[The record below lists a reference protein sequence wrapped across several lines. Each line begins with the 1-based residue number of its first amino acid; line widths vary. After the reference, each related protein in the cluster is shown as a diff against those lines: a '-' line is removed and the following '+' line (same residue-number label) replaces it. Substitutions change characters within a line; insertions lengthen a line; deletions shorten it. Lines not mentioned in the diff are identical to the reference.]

1 LKCYRIDVETL
12 VSGVIILNSEDVW
25 QKFLSILQEK
35 MNPISFNTWF
45 KPLKLQELD
54 LKNNKIIIQ
63 VPMGVHKTALES
75 SWHQVIEDVLQELT
89 GNTYE
94 IVYTLDGGSTKE
106 SSTGCEKIF
115 NKEDG
120 FVTNLKKEFTF
131 DNFVTGDTNK
141 FAKTAAVAVAEAPGK
156 IYNPLFMYGK
166 SGVGKTHLMHAIGN
180 YITEHTDLKVL
191 YTTSDSFKD
200 DYTNIASGLGNSSF
214 ERAEYFKNKY
224 RDVDVLLIDDIQFLV
239 GAEKTQ
245 QGFFH
250 TFNELHDHNK
260 QIIITS
266 DRSPDDLKL
275 LEERLRSRF
284 TWGLPVDIYPP
295 DYELR
300 CRIIRDKIRY
310 LNLASMIS
318 DDVVN
323 YIANSCD
330 TDVREIEGAI
340 NRLQAYT
347 AVYAP
352 PQITLDFAM
361 EALGDYVNNNI
372 YSTSNITVVQKA
384 VADYYGITVETLKGK
399 KKSKN
404 VAYPR
409 MLGMYLA
416 RNLTNESFPR
426 IGLEFGGRDHSTVIH
441 ACDKIEEDLKDNKKL
456 QEIINEIKAK
466 I

>member
-1 LKCYRIDVETL
+1 M
-12 VSGVIILNSEDVW
+12 SGVIILKSEELWD
-25 QKFLSILQEK
+25 KFLSAMQEK

-45 KPLKLQELD
+45 KPLKLQELNTKD
-54 LKNNKIIIQ
+54 NKIIIQ
-63 VPMGVHKTALES
+63 VPMGVHKTTLET
-75 SWHQVIEDVLQELT
+75 SWHQVIEETLQELT
-89 GNTYE
+89 GNTFE
-94 IVYTLDGGSTKE
+94 LVYVLEDLQATKE
-106 SSTGCEKIF
+106 KSDDKTKSKKTNE
-115 NKEDG
+115 EV

-141 FAKTAAVAVAEAPGK
+141 FAKTAAIAVAEAPGK

-166 SGVGKTHLMHAIGN
+166 SVVGKTHLMNAIGN
-180 YITEHTDLKVL
+180 YITEHSNLKVL

-200 DYTNIASGLGNSSF
+200 DYTNIAGGTNDNSF

-250 TFNELHDHNK
+250 TFNELHDKNK

-266 DRSPDDLKL
+266 DRSPEDLKL

-310 LNLASMIS
+310 LNLSTMMN
-318 DDVVN
+318 DDVIN

-352 PQITLDFAM
+352 PNITLEFAM

-372 YSTSNITVVQKA
+372 YSISNITVVQKA
-384 VADYYGITVETLKGK
+384 VADYYGITVEALKGK

-404 VAYPR
+404 IAYPR
-409 MLGMYLA
+409 MLGMYMA
-416 RNLTNESFPR
+416 RIMTNESFPR

-441 ACDKIEEDLKDNKKL
+441 ACDKIEEDLKDNKQL
-456 QEIINEIKAK
+456 QEIINEIKTK

>member
-1 LKCYRIDVETL
+1 M
-12 VSGVIILNSEDVW
+12 SGVIILKSEELWD
-25 QKFLSILQEK
+25 KFLVAMQEK

-45 KPLKLQELD
+45 KPLKLQELNTKD
-54 LKNNKIIIQ
+54 NKIIIQ
-63 VPMGVHKTALES
+63 VPMGVHKTTLET
-75 SWHQVIEDVLQELT
+75 SWHQVIEETLQELT
-89 GNTYE
+89 GNTFELVYVLEDLQTAKEKSDDKVRSKKINEE
-94 IVYTLDGGSTKE
+94 I
-106 SSTGCEKIF
+106 
-115 NKEDG
+115 

-141 FAKTAAVAVAEAPGK
+141 FAKTAAIAVAEAPGK

-180 YITEHTDLKVL
+180 YITEHSNLKVL

-200 DYTNIASGLGNSSF
+200 DYTSIAGGTNDNSF

-250 TFNELHDHNK
+250 TFNELHDKNK

-266 DRSPDDLKL
+266 DRSPEDLKL

-310 LNLASMIS
+310 LNLSTMMN
-318 DDVVN
+318 DDVIN

-352 PQITLDFAM
+352 SNITLEFAM

-372 YSTSNITVVQKA
+372 YSISNITVVQKA
-384 VADYYGITVETLKGK
+384 VADYYGITVEALKGK

-404 VAYPR
+404 IAYPR
-409 MLGMYLA
+409 MLGMYMA
-416 RNLTNESFPR
+416 RIMTNESFPR

-441 ACDKIEEDLKDNKKL
+441 ACDKIEEDLKDNKQL
-456 QEIINEIKAK
+456 QEIINEIKTK

>member
-1 LKCYRIDVETL
+1 M
-12 VSGVIILNSEDVW
+12 SGVIILKSEELWD
-25 QKFLSILQEK
+25 KFLSVMQEK

-45 KPLKLQELD
+45 KPLKLQELNTKD
-54 LKNNKIIIQ
+54 NKIIIQ
-63 VPMGVHKTALES
+63 VPMGVHKTTLET
-75 SWHQVIEDVLQELT
+75 SWHQVIEETLQELT
-89 GNTYE
+89 GNTFELLYVLE
-94 IVYTLDGGSTKE
+94 DLQTAKDKPLDKVKAKKNNDE
-106 SSTGCEKIF
+106 V
-115 NKEDG
+115 

-141 FAKTAAVAVAEAPGK
+141 FAKTAAIAVAEAPGK

-180 YITEHTDLKVL
+180 YITENSDLKVL

-200 DYTNIASGLGNSSF
+200 DYTNIAGGTNDNSF

-250 TFNELHDHNK
+250 TFNELHDKNK

-266 DRSPDDLKL
+266 DRSPEDLKL

-310 LNLASMIS
+310 LNLSTMMN
-318 DDVVN
+318 DDVIN

-352 PQITLDFAM
+352 PNITLEFAM

-372 YSTSNITVVQKA
+372 YSISNITVVQKA
-384 VADYYGITVETLKGK
+384 VADYYGITVEALKGK

-404 VAYPR
+404 IAYPR
-409 MLGMYLA
+409 MLGMYMA
-416 RNLTNESFPR
+416 RIMTNESFPR

-441 ACDKIEEDLKDNKKL
+441 ACDKIEEDLKDNKQL
-456 QEIINEIKAK
+456 QEIINEIKTK

>member
-1 LKCYRIDVETL
+1 M
-12 VSGVIILNSEDVW
+12 SGVIILKSEELWD
-25 QKFLSILQEK
+25 KFLAVMQEK

-45 KPLKLQELD
+45 KPLKLQELNTKD
-54 LKNNKIIIQ
+54 NKIIIQ
-63 VPMGVHKTALES
+63 VPMGVHKTTLET
-75 SWHQVIEDVLQELT
+75 SWHQVIEETLQELT
-89 GNTYE
+89 GNTFE
-94 IVYTLDGGSTKE
+94 LVYVLEDLQTAKE
-106 SSTGCEKIF
+106 KSDDKVRSKKI
-115 NKEDG
+115 NEEV

-141 FAKTAAVAVAEAPGK
+141 FAKTAAIAVAEAPGK

-180 YITEHTDLKVL
+180 YITEHSNLKVL

-200 DYTNIASGLGNSSF
+200 DYTSIAGGTNDNSF

-250 TFNELHDHNK
+250 TFNELHDKNK

-266 DRSPDDLKL
+266 DRSPEDLKL

-310 LNLASMIS
+310 LNLSTMMN
-318 DDVVN
+318 DDVIN

-352 PQITLDFAM
+352 SNITLEFAM

-372 YSTSNITVVQKA
+372 YSISNITVVQKA
-384 VADYYGITVETLKGK
+384 VADYYGITVEALKGK

-404 VAYPR
+404 IAYPR
-409 MLGMYLA
+409 MLGMYMA
-416 RNLTNESFPR
+416 RIMTNESFPR

-441 ACDKIEEDLKDNKKL
+441 ACDKIEEDLKDNKQL
-456 QEIINEIKAK
+456 QEIINEIKTK

>member
-1 LKCYRIDVETL
+1 M
-12 VSGVIILNSEDVW
+12 SGVIILKSEELWD
-25 QKFLSILQEK
+25 KFLSAMQEK

-45 KPLKLQELD
+45 KPLKLQELNTKD
-54 LKNNKIIIQ
+54 NKIIIQ
-63 VPMGVHKTALES
+63 VPMGVHKTTLET
-75 SWHQVIEDVLQELT
+75 SWHQVIEETLQELT
-89 GNTYE
+89 GNTFE
-94 IVYTLDGGSTKE
+94 LVYVLEDLQATKE
-106 SSTGCEKIF
+106 KSDDKTKSKKANE
-115 NKEDG
+115 EV

-141 FAKTAAVAVAEAPGK
+141 FAKTAAIAVAEAPGK

-180 YITEHTDLKVL
+180 YITEHSNLKVL

-200 DYTNIASGLGNSSF
+200 DYTNIAGGTNDNSF

-250 TFNELHDHNK
+250 TFNELHDKNK

-266 DRSPDDLKL
+266 DRSPEDLKL

-310 LNLASMIS
+310 LNLSTMMN
-318 DDVVN
+318 DDVIN

-352 PQITLDFAM
+352 PNITLEFAM

-372 YSTSNITVVQKA
+372 YSISNITVVQKA
-384 VADYYGITVETLKGK
+384 VADYYGITVEALKGK

-404 VAYPR
+404 IAYPR
-409 MLGMYLA
+409 MLGMYMA
-416 RNLTNESFPR
+416 RIMTNESFPR

-441 ACDKIEEDLKDNKKL
+441 ACDKIEEDLKDNKQL
-456 QEIINEIKAK
+456 QEIINEIKTK

>member
-1 LKCYRIDVETL
+1 M
-12 VSGVIILNSEDVW
+12 SGVIILKSEELWD
-25 QKFLSILQEK
+25 KFLVAMQEK

-45 KPLKLQELD
+45 KPLKLQELNTKD
-54 LKNNKIIIQ
+54 NKIIIQ
-63 VPMGVHKTALES
+63 VPMGVHKTTLET
-75 SWHQVIEDVLQELT
+75 SWHQVIEETLQELT
-89 GNTYE
+89 GNTFE
-94 IVYTLDGGSTKE
+94 LVYVLEDLQTAKE
-106 SSTGCEKIF
+106 KSDDKVRSKKI
-115 NKEDG
+115 NEEV

-141 FAKTAAVAVAEAPGK
+141 FAKTAAIAVAEAPGK

-180 YITEHTDLKVL
+180 YITEHSNLKVL

-200 DYTNIASGLGNSSF
+200 DYTSIAGGTNDNSF

-250 TFNELHDHNK
+250 TFNELHDKNK

-266 DRSPDDLKL
+266 DRSPEDLKL

-310 LNLASMIS
+310 LNLSTMMN
-318 DDVVN
+318 DDVIN

-352 PQITLDFAM
+352 SNITLEFAM

-372 YSTSNITVVQKA
+372 YSISNITVVQKA
-384 VADYYGITVETLKGK
+384 VADYYGITVEALKGK

-404 VAYPR
+404 IAYPR
-409 MLGMYLA
+409 MLGMYMA
-416 RNLTNESFPR
+416 RIMTNESFPR

-441 ACDKIEEDLKDNKKL
+441 ACDKIEEDLKNNKQL
-456 QEIINEIKAK
+456 QEIINEIKTK

>member
-1 LKCYRIDVETL
+1 M
-12 VSGVIILNSEDVW
+12 SGVIILKSEELWD
-25 QKFLSILQEK
+25 KFLVAMQEK

-45 KPLKLQELD
+45 KPLKLQELNTKD
-54 LKNNKIIIQ
+54 NKIIIQ
-63 VPMGVHKTALES
+63 VPMGVHKTTLET
-75 SWHQVIEDVLQELT
+75 SWHQVIEETLQELT
-89 GNTYE
+89 GNTFE
-94 IVYTLDGGSTKE
+94 LVYVLEDLQTDKE
-106 SSTGCEKIF
+106 KSDDKVRSKKI
-115 NKEDG
+115 NEEV

-141 FAKTAAVAVAEAPGK
+141 FAKTAAIAVAEAPGK

-180 YITEHTDLKVL
+180 YITEHSNLKVL

-200 DYTNIASGLGNSSF
+200 DYTSIAGGTNDNSF

-250 TFNELHDHNK
+250 TFNELHDKNK

-266 DRSPDDLKL
+266 DRSPEDLKL

-310 LNLASMIS
+310 LNLSTMMN
-318 DDVVN
+318 DDVIN

-352 PQITLDFAM
+352 SNITLEFAM

-372 YSTSNITVVQKA
+372 YSISNITVVQKA
-384 VADYYGITVETLKGK
+384 VADYYGITVEALKGK

-404 VAYPR
+404 IAYPR
-409 MLGMYLA
+409 MLGMYMA
-416 RNLTNESFPR
+416 RIMTNESFPR

-441 ACDKIEEDLKDNKKL
+441 ACDKIEEDLKDNKQL
-456 QEIINEIKAK
+456 QLSLIHI
-466 I
+466 

>member
-1 LKCYRIDVETL
+1 M
-12 VSGVIILNSEDVW
+12 SGVIILKSEELWD
-25 QKFLSILQEK
+25 KFLVAMQEK

-45 KPLKLQELD
+45 KPLKLQELNTKD
-54 LKNNKIIIQ
+54 NKIVIQ
-63 VPMGVHKTALES
+63 VPMGVHKTTLET
-75 SWHQVIEDVLQELT
+75 SWHQVIEETLQELT
-89 GNTYE
+89 GNTFE
-94 IVYTLDGGSTKE
+94 LVYVLEDLQTAKE
-106 SSTGCEKIF
+106 KSDDKVRSKKI
-115 NKEDG
+115 NEEV

-141 FAKTAAVAVAEAPGK
+141 FAKTAAIAVAEAPGK

-180 YITEHTDLKVL
+180 YITEHSNLKVL

-200 DYTNIASGLGNSSF
+200 DYTSIAGGTNDNSF

-250 TFNELHDHNK
+250 TFNELHDKNK

-266 DRSPDDLKL
+266 DRSPEDLKL

-310 LNLASMIS
+310 LNLSTMMN
-318 DDVVN
+318 DDVIN

-352 PQITLDFAM
+352 SNITLEFAM

-372 YSTSNITVVQKA
+372 YSISNITVVQKA
-384 VADYYGITVETLKGK
+384 VADYYGITVEALKGK

-404 VAYPR
+404 IAYPR
-409 MLGMYLA
+409 MLGMYMA
-416 RNLTNESFPR
+416 RIMTNESFPR

-441 ACDKIEEDLKDNKKL
+441 ACDKIEEDLKDNKQL
-456 QEIINEIKAK
+456 QEIINEIKTK

>member
-1 LKCYRIDVETL
+1 M
-12 VSGVIILNSEDVW
+12 SGVIILKSEELWD
-25 QKFLSILQEK
+25 KFLSVMQEK

-45 KPLKLQELD
+45 KPLKLQELNTKD
-54 LKNNKIIIQ
+54 NKIIIQ
-63 VPMGVHKTALES
+63 VPMGVHKTTLET
-75 SWHQVIEDVLQELT
+75 SWHQVIEETLQELT
-89 GNTYE
+89 GNTFELAYVLE
-94 IVYTLDGGSTKE
+94 DLQATKE
-106 SSTGCEKIF
+106 KTDDKTKSKKTNE
-115 NKEDG
+115 EV

-141 FAKTAAVAVAEAPGK
+141 FAKTAAIAVAEAPGK

-180 YITEHTDLKVL
+180 YITEHSNLKVL

-200 DYTNIASGLGNSSF
+200 DYTNIAGGTNDNSF

-250 TFNELHDHNK
+250 TFNELHDKNK

-266 DRSPDDLKL
+266 DRSPEDLKL

-310 LNLASMIS
+310 LNLSTMMS
-318 DDVVN
+318 DDVIN

-352 PQITLDFAM
+352 PNITLEFAM

-372 YSTSNITVVQKA
+372 YSISNITVVQKA
-384 VADYYGITVETLKGK
+384 VADYYGITVEALKGK

-404 VAYPR
+404 IAYPR
-409 MLGMYLA
+409 MLGMYMA
-416 RNLTNESFPR
+416 RIMTNESFPR

-441 ACDKIEEDLKDNKKL
+441 ACDKIEEDLKDNKQL
-456 QEIINEIKAK
+456 QEIINEIKTK

>member
-1 LKCYRIDVETL
+1 M
-12 VSGVIILNSEDVW
+12 SGVIILKSEELWD
-25 QKFLSILQEK
+25 KFLVAMQEK

-45 KPLKLQELD
+45 KPLKLQELNTKD
-54 LKNNKIIIQ
+54 NKIIIQ
-63 VPMGVHKTALES
+63 VPMGVHKTTLET
-75 SWHQVIEDVLQELT
+75 SWHQVIEETLQELT
-89 GNTYE
+89 GNTFE
-94 IVYTLDGGSTKE
+94 LVYVLEDLQTAKE
-106 SSTGCEKIF
+106 KSDDKVRSKKI
-115 NKEDG
+115 NEEV

-141 FAKTAAVAVAEAPGK
+141 FAKTAAIAVAEAPGK

-180 YITEHTDLKVL
+180 YITEHSNLKVL

-200 DYTNIASGLGNSSF
+200 DYTSIAGGTNDNSF

-250 TFNELHDHNK
+250 TFNELHDKNK

-266 DRSPDDLKL
+266 DRSPEDLKL

-310 LNLASMIS
+310 LNLSTMMN
-318 DDVVN
+318 DDVIN

-352 PQITLDFAM
+352 SNITLEFAM

-372 YSTSNITVVQKA
+372 YSISNITVVQKA
-384 VADYYGITVETLKGK
+384 VADYYGITVEALKGK

-404 VAYPR
+404 IAYPR
-409 MLGMYLA
+409 MLGMY
-416 RNLTNESFPR
+416 
-426 IGLEFGGRDHSTVIH
+426 I
-441 ACDKIEEDLKDNKKL
+441 
-456 QEIINEIKAK
+456 QEIINEIKTK

>member
-1 LKCYRIDVETL
+1 M
-12 VSGVIILNSEDVW
+12 SGVIILKSEELWD
-25 QKFLSILQEK
+25 KFLVVMQEK

-45 KPLKLQELD
+45 KPLKLQELNTKD
-54 LKNNKIIIQ
+54 NKIVIQ
-63 VPMGVHKTALES
+63 VPMGVHKTTLET
-75 SWHQVIEDVLQELT
+75 SWHQVIEETLQELT
-89 GNTYE
+89 GNTFE
-94 IVYTLDGGSTKE
+94 LVYVLEDLQTAKE
-106 SSTGCEKIF
+106 KSDDKVKSKKI
-115 NKEDG
+115 NEEV

-141 FAKTAAVAVAEAPGK
+141 FAKTAAIAVAEAPGK

-180 YITEHTDLKVL
+180 YITEHSNLKVL

-200 DYTNIASGLGNSSF
+200 DYTSIAGGTNDNSF

-250 TFNELHDHNK
+250 TFNELHDKNK

-266 DRSPDDLKL
+266 DRSPEDLKL

-310 LNLASMIS
+310 LNLSTMMS
-318 DDVVN
+318 DDVIN

-352 PQITLDFAM
+352 SNITLEFAM

-372 YSTSNITVVQKA
+372 YSISNITVVQKA
-384 VADYYGITVETLKGK
+384 VADYYGITVEALKGK

-404 VAYPR
+404 IAYPR
-409 MLGMYLA
+409 MLGMYMA
-416 RNLTNESFPR
+416 RIMTNESFPR

-441 ACDKIEEDLKDNKKL
+441 ACDKIEEDLKDNKQL
-456 QEIINEIKAK
+456 QEIINEIKTK

>member
-1 LKCYRIDVETL
+1 M
-12 VSGVIILNSEDVW
+12 SGVIILKSEELWD
-25 QKFLSILQEK
+25 KFLVAMKEK

-45 KPLKLQELD
+45 KPLKLQELNTKD
-54 LKNNKIIIQ
+54 NKIIIQ
-63 VPMGVHKTALES
+63 VPMGVHKTTLET
-75 SWHQVIEDVLQELT
+75 SWHQVIEETLQELT
-89 GNTYE
+89 GNTFE
-94 IVYTLDGGSTKE
+94 LVYVLEDLQTDKE
-106 SSTGCEKIF
+106 KSDDKVRSKKI
-115 NKEDG
+115 NEEV

-141 FAKTAAVAVAEAPGK
+141 FAKTAAIAVAEAPGK

-180 YITEHTDLKVL
+180 YITEHSNLKVL

-200 DYTNIASGLGNSSF
+200 DYTSIAGGTNDNSF

-250 TFNELHDHNK
+250 TFNELHDKNK

-266 DRSPDDLKL
+266 DRSPEDLKL

-310 LNLASMIS
+310 LNLSTMMN
-318 DDVVN
+318 DDVIN

-352 PQITLDFAM
+352 SNITLEFAM

-372 YSTSNITVVQKA
+372 YSISNITVVQKA
-384 VADYYGITVETLKGK
+384 VADYYGITVEALKGK

-404 VAYPR
+404 IAYPR
-409 MLGMYLA
+409 MLGMYMA
-416 RNLTNESFPR
+416 RIMTNESFPR

-441 ACDKIEEDLKDNKKL
+441 ACDKIEEDLKDNKQL
-456 QEIINEIKAK
+456 QEIINEIKTK

>member
-1 LKCYRIDVETL
+1 M
-12 VSGVIILNSEDVW
+12 SGVIILKSEELWD
-25 QKFLSILQEK
+25 KFLSVMQEK

-45 KPLKLQELD
+45 KPLKLQELNTKD
-54 LKNNKIIIQ
+54 NKIIIQ
-63 VPMGVHKTALES
+63 VPMGVHKTTLET
-75 SWHQVIEDVLQELT
+75 SWHQVIEETLQELT
-89 GNTYE
+89 GNTFELLYVLE
-94 IVYTLDGGSTKE
+94 DLQTAKDKPLDKVKAKKNNDE
-106 SSTGCEKIF
+106 V
-115 NKEDG
+115 

-141 FAKTAAVAVAEAPGK
+141 FAKTAAIAVAEAPGK

-180 YITEHTDLKVL
+180 YITEHSDLKVL

-200 DYTNIASGLGNSSF
+200 DYTNIAGGTNDNSF

-250 TFNELHDHNK
+250 TFNELHDKNK

-266 DRSPDDLKL
+266 DRSPEDLKL

-310 LNLASMIS
+310 LNLSTMMN
-318 DDVVN
+318 DDVIN

-352 PQITLDFAM
+352 PNITLEFAM

-372 YSTSNITVVQKA
+372 YSISNITVVQKA
-384 VADYYGITVETLKGK
+384 VADYYGITVEALKGK

-404 VAYPR
+404 IAYPR
-409 MLGMYLA
+409 MLGMYMA
-416 RNLTNESFPR
+416 RIMTNESFPR

-441 ACDKIEEDLKDNKKL
+441 ACDKIEEDLKDNKQL
-456 QEIINEIKAK
+456 QEIINEIKTK

>member
-1 LKCYRIDVETL
+1 M
-12 VSGVIILNSEDVW
+12 SGVIVLKSEELWD
-25 QKFLSILQEK
+25 KFLSAMQEK

-45 KPLKLQELD
+45 KPLKLQEFNTKD
-54 LKNNKIIIQ
+54 NKIVIQ
-63 VPMGVHKTALES
+63 VPMGVHKTTLET
-75 SWHQVIEDVLQELT
+75 SWHQVIEETLQELT
-89 GNTYE
+89 GNTFELAYVLE
-94 IVYTLDGGSTKE
+94 DFQATKE
-106 SSTGCEKIF
+106 KNEDKIKSKKA
-115 NKEDG
+115 NEEV

-141 FAKTAAVAVAEAPGK
+141 FAKTAAIAVAEAPGK

-180 YITEHTDLKVL
+180 YITEHSNLKVL

-200 DYTNIASGLGNSSF
+200 DYTNIAGGTNDNSF

-250 TFNELHDHNK
+250 TFNELHDKNK

-266 DRSPDDLKL
+266 DRSPEDLKL

-310 LNLASMIS
+310 LNLSTMMS
-318 DDVVN
+318 DDVIN

-352 PQITLDFAM
+352 LNITLEFAM

-372 YSTSNITVVQKA
+372 YSISNITVVQKA
-384 VADYYGITVETLKGK
+384 VADYYGITVEALKGK

-404 VAYPR
+404 IAYPR
-409 MLGMYLA
+409 MLGMYMA
-416 RNLTNESFPR
+416 RIMTNESFPR

-441 ACDKIEEDLKDNKKL
+441 ACDKIEEDLKDNKQL
-456 QEIINEIKAK
+456 QEIINEIKTK

>member
-1 LKCYRIDVETL
+1 M
-12 VSGVIILNSEDVW
+12 SGVIILKSEELWD
-25 QKFLSILQEK
+25 KFLAVMQEK

-45 KPLKLQELD
+45 KPLKLQEFNTKD
-54 LKNNKIIIQ
+54 NKIVIQ
-63 VPMGVHKTALES
+63 VPMGVHKTTLET
-75 SWHQVIEDVLQELT
+75 SWHQVIEETLQELT
-89 GNTYE
+89 GNTFELAYVLE
-94 IVYTLDGGSTKE
+94 DFQATKE
-106 SSTGCEKIF
+106 KNEDKIKSKKA
-115 NKEDG
+115 NEEV

-141 FAKTAAVAVAEAPGK
+141 FAKTAAIAVAEAPGK

-180 YITEHTDLKVL
+180 YITEHSNLKVL

-200 DYTNIASGLGNSSF
+200 DYTNIAGGTNDNSF

-250 TFNELHDHNK
+250 TFNELHDKNK

-266 DRSPDDLKL
+266 DRSPEDLKL

-310 LNLASMIS
+310 LNLSTMMS
-318 DDVVN
+318 DDVIN

-352 PQITLDFAM
+352 PNITLEFAM

-372 YSTSNITVVQKA
+372 YSISNITVVQKA
-384 VADYYGITVETLKGK
+384 VADYYGITVEALKGK

-404 VAYPR
+404 IAYPR
-409 MLGMYLA
+409 MLGMYMA
-416 RNLTNESFPR
+416 RIMTNESFPR

-441 ACDKIEEDLKDNKKL
+441 ACDKIEEDLKDNKQL
-456 QEIINEIKAK
+456 QEIINEIKTK

>member
-1 LKCYRIDVETL
+1 M
-12 VSGVIILNSEDVW
+12 SGVIILKSEELWD
-25 QKFLSILQEK
+25 KFLVAMQEK

-45 KPLKLQELD
+45 KPLKLQELNTKD
-54 LKNNKIIIQ
+54 NKIIIQ
-63 VPMGVHKTALES
+63 VPMGVHKTTLET
-75 SWHQVIEDVLQELT
+75 SWHQVIEETLQELT
-89 GNTYE
+89 GNTFE
-94 IVYTLDGGSTKE
+94 LVYVLEDLQTDKE
-106 SSTGCEKIF
+106 KSDDKVRSKKI
-115 NKEDG
+115 NEEV
-120 FVTNLKKEFTF
+120 FVTNLKKEFTL
-131 DNFVTGDTNK
+131 DKFVTGDTNK
-141 FAKTAAVAVAEAPGK
+141 FAKTAAIAVAEAPGK

-180 YITEHTDLKVL
+180 YITEHSNLKVL

-200 DYTNIASGLGNSSF
+200 DYNSIAGGTNDNSF

-250 TFNELHDHNK
+250 TFNELHDKNK

-266 DRSPDDLKL
+266 DRSPEDLKL

-310 LNLASMIS
+310 LNLSTMMN
-318 DDVVN
+318 DDVIN

-352 PQITLDFAM
+352 SNITLEFAM

-372 YSTSNITVVQKA
+372 YSISNITVVQKA
-384 VADYYGITVETLKGK
+384 VADYYGITVEALKGK

-404 VAYPR
+404 IAYPR
-409 MLGMYLA
+409 MLGMYMA
-416 RNLTNESFPR
+416 RIMTNESFPR

-441 ACDKIEEDLKDNKKL
+441 ACDKIEEDLKDNKQL
-456 QEIINEIKAK
+456 QEIINEIKTK

>member
-1 LKCYRIDVETL
+1 M
-12 VSGVIILNSEDVW
+12 SGVIILKSEELWD
-25 QKFLSILQEK
+25 KFLSAMQEK

-45 KPLKLQELD
+45 KPLKLQELNTKD
-54 LKNNKIIIQ
+54 NKIIIQ
-63 VPMGVHKTALES
+63 VPMGVHKTTLET
-75 SWHQVIEDVLQELT
+75 SWHQVIEETLQELT
-89 GNTYE
+89 GNTFE
-94 IVYTLDGGSTKE
+94 LVYVLEDLQTDKE
-106 SSTGCEKIF
+106 KSDDKVRSKKI
-115 NKEDG
+115 NEEV

-141 FAKTAAVAVAEAPGK
+141 FAKTAAIAVAEAPGK

-180 YITEHTDLKVL
+180 YITEHSNLKVL

-200 DYTNIASGLGNSSF
+200 DYTSIAGGTNDNSF

-250 TFNELHDHNK
+250 TFNELHDKNK

-266 DRSPDDLKL
+266 DRSPEDLKL

-310 LNLASMIS
+310 LNLSTMMN
-318 DDVVN
+318 DDVIN

-352 PQITLDFAM
+352 SNITLEFAM

-372 YSTSNITVVQKA
+372 YSISNITVVQKA
-384 VADYYGITVETLKGK
+384 VADYYGITVEALKGK

-404 VAYPR
+404 IAYPR
-409 MLGMYLA
+409 MLGMYMA
-416 RNLTNESFPR
+416 RIMTNESFPR

-441 ACDKIEEDLKDNKKL
+441 ACDKIEEDLKDNKQL
-456 QEIINEIKAK
+456 QEIINEIKTK

>member
-1 LKCYRIDVETL
+1 M
-12 VSGVIILNSEDVW
+12 SGVIVLKSEELWD
-25 QKFLSILQEK
+25 KFLSAMQEK
-35 MNPISFNTWF
+35 MNPISFNTGF
-45 KPLKLQELD
+45 KPLKLQD
-54 LKNNKIIIQ
+54 FNTKDNKLVIQ
-63 VPMGVHKTALES
+63 VPMGVHKTTLET
-75 SWHQVIEDVLQELT
+75 SWHQVIEETLQELT
-89 GNTYE
+89 GNTFELAYVLE
-94 IVYTLDGGSTKE
+94 DFQATKE
-106 SSTGCEKIF
+106 KNEDKIKSKKA
-115 NKEDG
+115 NEEV

-141 FAKTAAVAVAEAPGK
+141 FAKTAAIAVAEAPGK

-180 YITEHTDLKVL
+180 YITEHSNLKVL

-200 DYTNIASGLGNSSF
+200 DYTNIAGGTNDNSF

-250 TFNELHDHNK
+250 TFNELHDKNK

-266 DRSPDDLKL
+266 DRSPEDLKL

-310 LNLASMIS
+310 LNLSTMMS
-318 DDVVN
+318 DDVIN

-352 PQITLDFAM
+352 PNITLEFAM

-372 YSTSNITVVQKA
+372 YSISNITVVQKA
-384 VADYYGITVETLKGK
+384 VADYYGITVEALKGK

-404 VAYPR
+404 IAYPR
-409 MLGMYLA
+409 MLGMYMA
-416 RNLTNESFPR
+416 RIMTNESFPR

-441 ACDKIEEDLKDNKKL
+441 ACDKIEEDLKDNKQL
-456 QEIINEIKAK
+456 QEIINEIKTK

>member
-1 LKCYRIDVETL
+1 M
-12 VSGVIILNSEDVW
+12 SGVIILKSEELWD
-25 QKFLSILQEK
+25 KFLSAMQEK

-45 KPLKLQELD
+45 KPLKLQELNTKD
-54 LKNNKIIIQ
+54 NKIIIQ
-63 VPMGVHKTALES
+63 VPMGVHKTTLET
-75 SWHQVIEDVLQELT
+75 SWHQVIEETLQELT
-89 GNTYE
+89 GNTFE
-94 IVYTLDGGSTKE
+94 LVYVLEDLQATKE
-106 SSTGCEKIF
+106 KSDDKTKSKKTNE
-115 NKEDG
+115 EV

-141 FAKTAAVAVAEAPGK
+141 FAKTAAIAVAEAPGK

-180 YITEHTDLKVL
+180 YITEHSNLKVL

-200 DYTNIASGLGNSSF
+200 DYTNIAGGTNDNSF

-250 TFNELHDHNK
+250 TFNELHDKNK

-266 DRSPDDLKL
+266 DRSPEDLKL

-310 LNLASMIS
+310 LNLSTMMS
-318 DDVVN
+318 DDVIN

-352 PQITLDFAM
+352 PNITLEFAM

-372 YSTSNITVVQKA
+372 YSISNITVVQKA
-384 VADYYGITVETLKGK
+384 VADYYGITVEALKGK

-404 VAYPR
+404 IAYPR
-409 MLGMYLA
+409 MLGMYMA
-416 RNLTNESFPR
+416 RIMTNESFPR

-441 ACDKIEEDLKDNKKL
+441 ACDKIEEDLKDNKQL
-456 QEIINEIKAK
+456 QEIINEIKTK

>member
-1 LKCYRIDVETL
+1 M
-12 VSGVIILNSEDVW
+12 SGVIILKSEELWD
-25 QKFLSILQEK
+25 KFLVAMQEK

-45 KPLKLQELD
+45 KPLKLQELNTKD
-54 LKNNKIIIQ
+54 NKIIIQ
-63 VPMGVHKTALES
+63 VPMGVHKTTLET
-75 SWHQVIEDVLQELT
+75 SWHQVIEETLQELT
-89 GNTYE
+89 GNTFE
-94 IVYTLDGGSTKE
+94 LVYVLEDLQTDKE
-106 SSTGCEKIF
+106 KSDDKVRSKKI
-115 NKEDG
+115 NEEV

-141 FAKTAAVAVAEAPGK
+141 FAKTAAIAVAEAPGK

-180 YITEHTDLKVL
+180 YITEHSNLKVL

-200 DYTNIASGLGNSSF
+200 DYTSIAGGTNDNSF

-250 TFNELHDHNK
+250 TFNELHDKNK

-266 DRSPDDLKL
+266 DRSPEDLKL

-310 LNLASMIS
+310 LNLSTMMN
-318 DDVVN
+318 DDVIN

-330 TDVREIEGAI
+330 TDVREVEGAI

-352 PQITLDFAM
+352 SNITLEFAM

-372 YSTSNITVVQKA
+372 YSISNITVVQKA
-384 VADYYGITVETLKGK
+384 VADYYGITVEALKGK

-404 VAYPR
+404 IAYPR
-409 MLGMYLA
+409 MLGMYMA
-416 RNLTNESFPR
+416 RIMTNESFPR

-441 ACDKIEEDLKDNKKL
+441 ACDKIEEDLKDNKQL
-456 QEIINEIKAK
+456 QEIINEIKTK

>member
-1 LKCYRIDVETL
+1 M
-12 VSGVIILNSEDVW
+12 SGVIILKSEELWD
-25 QKFLSILQEK
+25 KFLVAMQEK

-45 KPLKLQELD
+45 KPLKLQELNTKD
-54 LKNNKIIIQ
+54 NKIIIQ
-63 VPMGVHKTALES
+63 VPMGVHKTTLET
-75 SWHQVIEDVLQELT
+75 SWHQVIEETLQELT
-89 GNTYE
+89 GNTFE
-94 IVYTLDGGSTKE
+94 LVYVLEDLQTAKE
-106 SSTGCEKIF
+106 KSDDKVRSKKI
-115 NKEDG
+115 NEEV

-141 FAKTAAVAVAEAPGK
+141 FAKTAAIAVAEAPGK

-180 YITEHTDLKVL
+180 YITEHSNLKVL

-200 DYTNIASGLGNSSF
+200 DYTSIAGGTNDNSF

-250 TFNELHDHNK
+250 TFNELHDKNK

-266 DRSPDDLKL
+266 DRSPEDLKL

-310 LNLASMIS
+310 LNLSTMMN
-318 DDVVN
+318 DDVIN

-352 PQITLDFAM
+352 
-361 EALGDYVNNNI
+361 
-372 YSTSNITVVQKA
+372 SNI
-384 VADYYGITVETLKGK
+384 L
-399 KKSKN
+399 
-404 VAYPR
+404 
-409 MLGMYLA
+409 
-416 RNLTNESFPR
+416 
-426 IGLEFGGRDHSTVIH
+426 
-441 ACDKIEEDLKDNKKL
+441 
-456 QEIINEIKAK
+456 
-466 I
+466 